1 VIVDDGEPWGRCG
14 YSPHLRGTP
23 GRFAHGFRA
32 PATPVH
38 VSDVADGAGSVAP
51 PSLLN
56 EGFVH
61 LSTPTQVQLPANARF
76 PGRLD
81 LLALVIDLARLP
93 AELRFEPAPD
103 SPADLRFRITTGRF
117 LLMRWW
123 QSCPTSQDRTGA
135 SPIWSAS
142 PPPET
147 SQLGFA

>member
-1 VIVDDGEPWGRCG
+1 MASRGVGVGIHHICGEHRED
-14 YSPHLRGTP
+14 SPMDSGLLLHLCTS
-23 GRFAHGFRA
+23 
-32 PATPVH
+32 ATWRM
-38 VSDVADGAGSVAP
+38 ALGAGSVAP